1 MSEQALIKTWSA
13 LADTTLGPTD
23 WFEIDQLQIDA
34 FADVTLD
41 HQVIHIDP
49 TAEATKALGGTIAH
63 GFLGLSMLSH
73 LSRDLLAP
81 YVDGKVVL
89 NYGLN
94 KVRFIT
100 PVPASSKIRLTIT
113 IRSIEAKPQGVLV
126 TYESV
131 VDIHNL
137 LKPAFVAEQLI
148 LILE

>member
-1 MSEQALIKTWSA
+1 MNKKPLLATWSA
-13 LADTTLGPTD
+13 LAEKTLGPTD

-34 FADVTLD
+34 FADITLD

-73 LSRDLLAP
+73 LSRDLIAP
-81 YVDGKVVL
+81 YVNEKVVL

-100 PVPASSKIRLTIT
+100 PIPASSKVRLTIT
-113 IRSIEAKPQGVLV
+113 IRKTEPRPQGVLV

-131 VDIHNL
+131 VEIHNL
-137 LKPAFVAEQLI
+137 QKPAFFAEQLI